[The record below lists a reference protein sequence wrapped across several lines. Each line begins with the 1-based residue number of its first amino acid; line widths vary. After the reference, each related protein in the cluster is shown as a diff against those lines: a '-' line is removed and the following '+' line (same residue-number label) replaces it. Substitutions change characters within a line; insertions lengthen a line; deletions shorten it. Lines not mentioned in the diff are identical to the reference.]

1 MRGLNHIVKDFSRS
15 FSYGNLIWM
24 LVVKE
29 LKARYRGTFFGFLWS
44 FLNPLIAMLTYVL
57 IFSIYMK
64 VEMENY
70 SVFLL
75 SGMLPWIWFSSAV
88 NEASNS
94 IIANGGLIKK
104 IALPTEIFPFV
115 YVASNLLN
123 FLLSIPVLMIL
134 LVVLKVKMGAGLLFF
149 PVLALIQ
156 YVFTLGAALTV
167 ASITVKFRDCIY
179 LIPNVIQIWYFLTPI
194 MYPVTVIPEKYRFFL
209 KYNPFAYF
217 AVAYQD
223 IFLHN
228 RIPSLHATMSMSA
241 FSAAVFIAGVFVFQ
255 HFKDAFPEEV

>member
-1 MRGLNHIVKDFSRS
+1 MRSLNHTVKDFSR
-15 FSYGNLIWM
+15 FFNYGDLIWM

-57 IFSIYMK
+57 LFSVYMK
-64 VEMENY
+64 VQMENY

-75 SGMLPWIWFSSAV
+75 SGMLPWMWFSSAV
-88 NEASNS
+88 TESSNS

-123 FLLSIPVLMIL
+123 FLFSIPVLMIL
-134 LVVLKVKMGAGLLFF
+134 LVVLNVKMGAGLLFF

-156 YVFTLGAALTV
+156 YVFTFGVALTV
-167 ASITVKFRDCIY
+167 ASVTVKFRDCIY

-194 MYPVTVIPEKYRFFL
+194 MYPVTVIPEKYDFLL

-228 RIPSLHATMSMSA
+228 RIPDLHAIIEMSA
-241 FSAAVFIAGVFVFQ
+241 FSAAVLVIGVFVFQ

>member
-1 MRGLNHIVKDFSRS
+1 MRGLNHIVKDFSRF

-88 NEASNS
+88 NESSNA

-115 YVASNLLN
+115 YVASNLMNYL
-123 FLLSIPVLMIL
+123 FSIPILMAL
-134 LVVLKVKMGAGLLFF
+134 LVVLKVKIGAGLLFF

-156 YVFTLGAALTV
+156 YVFTFGVALV
-167 ASITVKFRDCIY
+167 VSSATVKFRDFIY
-179 LIPNVIQIWYFLTPI
+179 LIPNVIQIWYFITPI
-194 MYPVTVIPEKYRFFL
+194 MYPATVIPEKYGFLL

-217 AVAYQD
+217 ALAYQG

-228 RIPSLHATMSMSA
+228 RIPDLRTIIGLSA
-241 FSAAVFIAGVFVFQ
+241 FSAAVFVIGIFVFQ
-255 HFKDAFPEEV
+255 RFKDAFPEEV